1 MSLVSKI
8 NLPQHIAIIPDGNR
22 RWARARGLKPWL
34 GHEYGAKT
42 LKEIAKEAIANGVK
56 YFTFWASSEDNIIK
70 RDPREVAFY
79 FNLIKK
85 SFEDFE
91 KDGWAFDRQVKI
103 DFMGSWEKMFPQAVK
118 KILYRI
124 KEKTKNHSQ
133 HFLTFLLAYD
143 GRSEILRALEKISK
157 DNPVTKVTPELLKD
171 HLLTRDL
178 PPVDLVIRTGGEPHW
193 SAGFMMWDVADSQL
207 YFTQTLWPDFSK
219 QELTQAL
226 ASYNTIERRF
236 GA

>member
-1 MSLVSKI
+1 M

-22 RWARARGLKPWL
+22 RWAGKRGLKPWR

-42 LKEIAKEAIANGVK
+42 LKEIAKEAIGQGVK
-56 YFTFWASSEDNIIK
+56 YFTFWASSEDNINK

-85 SFEDFE
+85 SFEEFE
-91 KDGWAFDRQVKI
+91 KDGWAFDHQVKI
-103 DFMGSWEKMFPQAVK
+103 DFMGSWEKMFPRAVK
-118 KILYRI
+118 NVLYRI
-124 KEKTKNHSQ
+124 KEQTQNYSR

-143 GRSEILRALEKISK
+143 GRSEILQALEKISK
-157 DNPVTKVTPELLKD
+157 DNPVTKMTPELLKD
-171 HLLTRDL
+171 NLLTREL

-193 SAGFMMWDVADSQL
+193 SAGFMMWDVSDSQL

-219 QELTQAL
+219 QELSRAL
-226 ASYNTIERRF
+226 ASFDSTVRRF